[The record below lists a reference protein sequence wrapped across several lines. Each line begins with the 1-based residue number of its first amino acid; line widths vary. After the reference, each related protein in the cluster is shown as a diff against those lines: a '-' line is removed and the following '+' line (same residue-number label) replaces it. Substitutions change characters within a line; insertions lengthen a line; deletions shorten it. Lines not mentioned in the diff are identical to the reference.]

1 MTKFIDKI
9 DVTLR
14 HSVGVIL
21 SIMTLSVTW
30 QVILRYLF
38 KLPNM
43 WSEELA
49 RFLFVWLVMF
59 GSALA
64 IRYNRH
70 MSIDFIKQKLPARF
84 QLVLSVL
91 LTVLCMIFVSF
102 VGWQGLQLLSITSH
116 QLSGGLRIPMA
127 YPYMAIP
134 VGSVLMLIFFVEYL
148 ANLLWANKANKK
160 E

>member
-1 MTKFIDKI
+1 LTKFIDKI

-148 ANLLWANKANKK
+148 ANLLWTNKK